1 MLRAILLLLLLLPIT
16 TVAEAEAPA
25 APSAEL
31 VKMLQQAQQA
41 LDAKEHVRA
50 AGLLE
55 QAHAD
60 APDPEAQWLYLAAA
74 SWRLAGRPDDAAR
87 VLDALKDALERARAD
102 WEPSWLELAVFTA
115 LERGNAAEAERMAGR
130 LAAREPGRARSWRLL
145 AKTRLEGGDTAG
157 AATAMETAVR
167 MGDATDDDLRVQADL
182 RALAEL
188 YLAAGATSLGAA
200 ALERALGPSPSAKD
214 CDRLAMIRA
223 RAGDMDA
230 ALAWMDKAQG
240 QAPEARRMLDRGDML
255 RDAGRDAEAIKAY
268 AEAARLAPNSGRAWL
283 LLGYAAYDGGRF
295 DQARQAFAR
304 AAALPAT
311 RDAASHA
318 LAALEAMLRENA
330 AGDEP

>member
-1 MLRAILLLLLLLPIT
+1 MLRAILLFLLLLSNT
-16 TVAEAEAPA
+16 TTAEAEAPA

-31 VKMLQQAQQA
+31 VEMLQQAQQA

-55 QAHAD
+55 QAHAE
-60 APDPEAQWLYLAAA
+60 APEPEAQWLYLAAA

-87 VLDALKDALERARAD
+87 VLEALENVQAA
-102 WEPSWLELAVFTA
+102 WEPRWLELAVFTA
-115 LERGNAAEAERMAGR
+115 LERGDAAKAEGMAGR
-130 LAAREPGRARSWRLL
+130 LAAMEPGRAQSWRLL

-157 AATAMETAVR
+157 AATAMEAAAR
-167 MGDATDDDLRVQADL
+167 MGDTGPDDLRT
-182 RALAEL
+182 LAEL

-200 ALERALGPSPSAKD
+200 ALERALGPTPSAED

-223 RAGDMDA
+223 RAGDLDA
-230 ALAWMDKAQG
+230 ALAWMDKAQAR
-240 QAPEARRMLDRGDML
+240 APEARRMLDRGDLL
-255 RDAGRDAEAIKAY
+255 RDGGRDAEALESY
-268 AEAARLAPNSGRAWL
+268 AEAARLDPDLGRAWL

-295 DQARQAFAR
+295 DQARRAFAR

-318 LAALEAMLRENA
+318 LAALETMLRENTT
-330 AGDEP
+330 GDEP

>member
-1 MLRAILLLLLLLPIT
+1 VLRAILLFLLLLSNT
-16 TVAEAEAPA
+16 TTAEAEAPA

-115 LERGNAAEAERMAGR
+115 LERGDAAEAERMAGR

-167 MGDATDDDLRVQADL
+167 MGDAGPDDLRT
-182 RALAEL
+182 LAEL

-318 LAALEAMLRENA
+318 LAALEAMLRENTT
-330 AGDEP
+330 GDEP